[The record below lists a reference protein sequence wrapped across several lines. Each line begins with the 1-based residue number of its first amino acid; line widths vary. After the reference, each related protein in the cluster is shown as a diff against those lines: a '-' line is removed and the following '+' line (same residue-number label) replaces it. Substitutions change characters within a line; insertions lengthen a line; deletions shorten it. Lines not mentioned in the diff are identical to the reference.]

1 MPKIN
6 IFLLIFFTEQPN
18 ITYNN
23 GMNTNKPSF
32 GFTTL
37 AVHHGQEP
45 DTETGAVVP
54 MLSLA
59 TTYEQDGINQP
70 RAGFEYS
77 RAQNPTRA
85 QLEKVLAG
93 LENANYANAFA
104 SGLAALA
111 GLMSLFAPGDHII
124 AGDDL
129 YGGTVRYF
137 NQVLAKYGITF
148 SYIDTTN
155 LNEIE
160 QAITSQTK
168 LIYLESPTN
177 PMLRLSDIR
186 AIADVAK
193 RYGLLVAVD
202 NTFATPYL
210 QRPLDLGADVVLHSS
225 TKYLGG
231 HSDIL
236 GGALMTN
243 DVSLYEKF
251 AFNQKAVGA
260 VPSPF
265 DCWLL
270 MRSVKTLSLRMERHC
285 ENALALAE
293 FLHQHEA
300 VKKVYYPGLPTHPSH
315 DLAKRQM
322 PKGFGGIVS
331 VDLGGRAEVEAFIK
345 ALNVFT
351 FAESLGAVESLVCY
365 PWEMTHVAVPIER
378 RLQLGITEGLIRLSV
393 GIEDKADLIQEL
405 EHALSAVQTA
415 IAS

>member
-1 MPKIN
+1 MVSSD
-6 IFLLIFFTEQPN
+6 
-18 ITYNN
+18 
-23 GMNTNKPSF
+23 MNTDKPSSQTPF
-32 GFTTL
+32 GFTTN
-37 AVHHGQEP
+37 AVHHGQ
-45 DTETGAVVP
+45 DADAQTGAVVP
-54 MLSLA
+54 MISLA
-59 TTYEQDGINQP
+59 TTYKQDGINQT
-70 RAGFEYS
+70 RGGFEYS
-77 RAQNPTRA
+77 RAQNPTRQ

-93 LENANYANAFA
+93 LENARYANAFS

-111 GLMSLFAPGDHII
+111 GLMSLFEPGDHVI

-137 NQVLAKYGITF
+137 NQILAKYGITF
-148 SYIDTTN
+148 SYIDTAN
-155 LNEIE
+155 LNAIE
-160 QAITSQTK
+160 RAITPKTK

-186 AIADVAK
+186 AISELAK
-193 RYGLLVAVD
+193 TRRLLVAVD

-210 QRPLDLGADVVLHSS
+210 QRPLELGADVVLHST

-243 DVSLYEKF
+243 DSSLYERF
-251 AFNQKAVGA
+251 AFHQKAVGA

-270 MRSVKTLSLRMERHC
+270 MRSVKTLALRMERHC
-285 ENALALAE
+285 ENALAIAQ
-293 FLHQHEA
+293 FLHQHDA

-315 DLAKRQM
+315 ELAKRQM

-331 VDLGGRAEVEAFIK
+331 LDLGGRAEVEAFIK
-345 ALNVFT
+345 ALNIFT

-365 PWEMTHVAVPIER
+365 PWEMTHAAVPLEHR
-378 RLQLGITEGLIRLSV
+378 KQLGITEGLIRLSV
-393 GIEDKADLIQEL
+393 GIEDSPDLINDL

-415 IAS
+415 VTS

>member
-1 MPKIN
+1 MVSSDMN
-6 IFLLIFFTEQPN
+6 ID
-18 ITYNN
+18 
-23 GMNTNKPSF
+23 KPSFQTPF
-32 GFTTL
+32 GFTTN
-37 AVHHGQEP
+37 AVHHAQ
-45 DTETGAVVP
+45 DADAQTGAVVP

-59 TTYEQDGINQP
+59 TTYKQDGINQQ
-70 RAGFEYS
+70 RGGFEYA
-77 RAQNPTRA
+77 RAQNPTRQ
-85 QLEKVLAG
+85 QLEAVLAG
-93 LENANYANAFA
+93 LENAQYANAFS

-111 GLMSLFAPGDHII
+111 GLMSLFEPGDHII
-124 AGDDL
+124 ASDDL

-137 NQVLAKYGITF
+137 NQILAKYGITF
-148 SYIDTTN
+148 SYIDTAN
-155 LNEIE
+155 LNAIE
-160 QAITSQTK
+160 RAITPKTK

-186 AIADVAK
+186 AICEFAK
-193 RYGLLVAVD
+193 AHQLLVAVD

-210 QRPLDLGADVVLHSS
+210 QRPLELGADVVLHSS

-243 DVSLYEKF
+243 RSSLYEQF

-270 MRSVKTLSLRMERHC
+270 MRSVKTLALRMERHC
-285 ENALALAE
+285 ENALAIAQ
-293 FLHQHEA
+293 FLHQHDA

-331 VDLGGRAEVEAFIK
+331 LDLGGRAEVEAFIK
-345 ALNVFT
+345 ALNIFT

-393 GIEDKADLIQEL
+393 GIEDTPDLLNDL
-405 EHALSAVQTA
+405 EHALSIVQAAVV
-415 IAS
+415 S

>member
-1 MPKIN
+1 MN
-6 IFLLIFFTEQPN
+6 IDKSLLQS
-18 ITYNN
+18 
-23 GMNTNKPSF
+23 SF
-32 GFTTL
+32 GFTTNT
-37 AVHHGQEP
+37 VHHAQDADE
-45 DTETGAVVP
+45 ETGAVVP
-54 MLSLA
+54 MLSLS
-59 TTYEQDGINQP
+59 TTYKQDGVNQP
-70 RAGFEYS
+70 RGGFEYA

-93 LENANYANAFA
+93 LENARFANAFS

-111 GLMSLFAPGDHII
+111 GLMSFLEPGDHVI

-137 NQVLAKYGITF
+137 NQVLAKYGVTF
-148 SYIDTTN
+148 SYVDTAN
-155 LNEIE
+155 LSALER
-160 QAITSQTK
+160 ALTPKTK

-186 AIADVAK
+186 AVSDIAKAH
-193 RYGLLVAVD
+193 RLLVAVD

-243 DVSLYEKF
+243 DSSLYDKF
-251 AFNQKAVGA
+251 VFNQKAVGA

-270 MRSVKTLSLRMERHC
+270 MRSVKTLALRMERHC
-285 ENALALAE
+285 ENALAIAE
-293 FLHQHEA
+293 FLHQHDA
-300 VKKVYYPGLPTHPSH
+300 VKKVYYPGLPTHASH

-331 VDLGGRAEVEAFIK
+331 LDFGGRAEVEAFIK
-345 ALNVFT
+345 ALNLFT

-378 RLQLGITEGLIRLSV
+378 RLQLGLTEGLIRLSV
-393 GIEDKADLIQEL
+393 GIEDKDDLINEL
-405 EHALSAVQTA
+405 EQALSAVQTVV
-415 IAS
+415 AS

>member
-1 MPKIN
+1 
-6 IFLLIFFTEQPN
+6 
-18 ITYNN
+18 
-23 GMNTNKPSF
+23 MNADKLSF
-32 GFTTL
+32 GFTTR
-37 AVHHGQEP
+37 AVHYGQEP
-45 DTETGAVVP
+45 DTQTGAVVP
-54 MLSLA
+54 MMSLA
-59 TTYEQDGINQP
+59 TTYKQDGINQP

-93 LENANYANAFA
+93 LEKAHYANAFS

-111 GLMSLFAPGDHII
+111 GLMSLFEPGDHII

-137 NQVLAKYGITF
+137 NQVIAKYGITF
-148 SYIDTTN
+148 SYIDTAN
-155 LNEIE
+155 LNAIE
-160 QAITSQTK
+160 QAITPKTK

-186 AIADVAK
+186 AISDLAK
-193 RYGLLVAVD
+193 RYNLLVAVD

-210 QRPLDLGADVVLHSS
+210 QRPLELGADVVLHSS

-243 DVSLYEKF
+243 DSSLYEKF
-251 AFNQKAVGA
+251 VFNQKAVGA

-285 ENALALAE
+285 ENALAIAE
-293 FLHQHEA
+293 FLHQHNA
-300 VKKVYYPGLPTHPSH
+300 VKAVYYPGLPTHPSH
-315 DLAKRQM
+315 ELAKRQM

-331 VDLGGRAEVEAFIK
+331 LDLGGRAEVEAFIK
-345 ALNVFT
+345 TLHLFT

-365 PWEMTHVAVPIER
+365 PWEMTHAAVPVER
-378 RLQLGITEGLIRLSV
+378 RLALGITEGLIRLSV
-393 GIEDKADLIQEL
+393 GIEDKADLINEL
-405 EHALSAVQTA
+405 EHALSVVQTA
-415 IAS
+415 VAS

>member
-1 MPKIN
+1 
-6 IFLLIFFTEQPN
+6 
-18 ITYNN
+18 
-23 GMNTNKPSF
+23 MNTDKLPLQSSF
-32 GFTTL
+32 GFTTN
-37 AVHHGQEP
+37 AVHHAQDADEQ
-45 DTETGAVVP
+45 TGAVVP
-54 MLSLA
+54 LLSLA
-59 TTYEQDGINQP
+59 TTYKQDGINQQ
-70 RAGFEYS
+70 RGGFEYA
-77 RAQNPTRA
+77 RAQNPTRK
-85 QLEKVLAG
+85 QLEAVLAG
-93 LENANYANAFA
+93 LENAQYANAFS

-111 GLMSLFAPGDHII
+111 ALMSLFEPHDHII

-155 LNEIE
+155 LHAIE
-160 QAITSQTK
+160 HAITPKTK

-177 PMLRLSDIR
+177 PMLRLSNIR
-186 AIADVAK
+186 AISDLAK
-193 RYGLLVAVD
+193 AHQLLVAVD

-210 QRPLDLGADVVLHSS
+210 QRPLELGADVVLHST

-243 DVSLYEKF
+243 SSSLHEKF
-251 AFNQKAVGA
+251 AFYQKAVGA

-285 ENALALAE
+285 ENALAIAH
-293 FLHQHEA
+293 FLHQHDA
-300 VKKVYYPGLPTHPSH
+300 VKAVYYPGLPTHPSH
-315 DLAKRQM
+315 DLAKQQM

-331 VDLGGRAEVEAFIK
+331 LDLGGRAEVEAFIK
-345 ALNVFT
+345 ALNIFT

-365 PWEMTHVAVPIER
+365 PWEMTHVAVPLER
-378 RLQLGITEGLIRLSV
+378 RKQLGITEGLIRLSV
-393 GIEDKADLIQEL
+393 GIEDAPDLISEL

-415 IAS
+415 VTS

>member
-1 MPKIN
+1 
-6 IFLLIFFTEQPN
+6 
-18 ITYNN
+18 
-23 GMNTNKPSF
+23 MNLGKSPRQSSF
-32 GFTTL
+32 GFSTN
-37 AVHHGQEP
+37 AVHHAQDADEQ
-45 DTETGAVVP
+45 TGAVVP

-59 TTYEQDGINQP
+59 TTYKQDGINQA
-70 RAGFEYS
+70 RGGFEYA
-77 RAQNPTRA
+77 RAQNPTRK
-85 QLEKVLAG
+85 QLEAVLAG
-93 LENANYANAFA
+93 LENAQYANAFA

-111 GLMSLFAPGDHII
+111 GLMSLFEPGDHII

-137 NQVLAKYGITF
+137 NQVLAKYGLTF
-148 SYIDTTN
+148 SYIDTSN
-155 LNEIE
+155 LNAIE
-160 QAITSQTK
+160 RAISPKTK

-177 PMLRLSDIR
+177 PMLRLSDIH
-186 AIADVAK
+186 AISELAK
-193 RYGLLVAVD
+193 AHKLLIAVD

-210 QRPLDLGADVVLHSS
+210 QRPLELGANVVLHSS

-243 DVSLYEKF
+243 DSSLYEKF

-265 DCWLL
+265 DGWLL
-270 MRSVKTLSLRMERHC
+270 MRSVKTLALRMERHC
-285 ENALALAE
+285 ENALAIAQ
-293 FLHQHEA
+293 FLHQHDA

-345 ALNVFT
+345 GLKIFT

-365 PWEMTHVAVPIER
+365 PWEMTHSAVPVER
-378 RLQLGITEGLIRLSV
+378 RLQLGITEGLIRLSI
-393 GIEDKADLIQEL
+393 GIEDKADLINEL
-405 EHALSAVQTA
+405 EHALSVVHNAV
-415 IAS
+415 AS

>member
-1 MPKIN
+1 MHTDN
-6 IFLLIFFTEQPN
+6 ALL
-18 ITYNN
+18 
-23 GMNTNKPSF
+23 
-32 GFTTL
+32 GFTTR
-37 AVHHGQEP
+37 AVHYGQEA
-45 DTETGAVVP
+45 DAETGAVVP
-54 MLSLA
+54 MISLA
-59 TTYEQDGINQP
+59 TTYKQDGINQP

-93 LENANYANAFA
+93 LENARYANAFS

-148 SYIDTTN
+148 SYVDTTH
-155 LNEIE
+155 LDAIE
-160 QAITSQTK
+160 RAIQPNTK

-186 AIADVAK
+186 AISNLAK
-193 RYGLLVAVD
+193 SYQLLVAVD

-210 QRPLDLGADVVLHSS
+210 QRPLELGADVVLHSS

-236 GGALMTN
+236 GGVLMTN
-243 DVSLYEKF
+243 DPSLYDMF
-251 AFNQKAVGA
+251 LFHQKAVGA

-270 MRSVKTLSLRMERHC
+270 MRSVKTLSLRMARHC
-285 ENALALAE
+285 ENALAIAE
-293 FLHQHEA
+293 FLQQHDA
-300 VKKVYYPGLPTHPSH
+300 VKKVYYPGLPTHPSY

-322 PKGFGGIVS
+322 PEGFGGIVS

-345 ALNVFT
+345 ALHIFT

-365 PWEMTHVAVPIER
+365 PWTMTHAAVPVER
-378 RLQLGITEGLIRLSV
+378 RLQLGITEGLVRLSV
-393 GIEDKADLIQEL
+393 GIEDKADLINEL
-405 EHALSAVQTA
+405 EQALSAVQTA
-415 IAS
+415 MNS

>member
-1 MPKIN
+1 MTRQTKHAD
-6 IFLLIFFTEQPN
+6 
-18 ITYNN
+18 
-23 GMNTNKPSF
+23 KPVNQSCF
-32 GFTTL
+32 GFTTR
-37 AVHHGQEP
+37 AVHYGQDADEQ
-45 DTETGAVVP
+45 TGAVVP
-54 MLSLA
+54 LLSLA
-59 TTYEQDGINQP
+59 TTYKQDGINQP
-70 RAGFEYS
+70 RSGFEYA

-93 LENANYANAFA
+93 LENAQYANAFA

-111 GLMSLFAPGDHII
+111 GLMSLFVPGDHII

-137 NQVLAKYGITF
+137 NQVLTTYGITF
-148 SYIDTTN
+148 SYVDTTN

-160 QAITSQTK
+160 RAITPKTK

-186 AIADVAK
+186 AISELAK
-193 RYGLLVAVD
+193 AHQLLVAVD

-210 QRPLDLGADVVLHSS
+210 QQPLELGADVVLHSS

-243 DVSLYEKF
+243 NSLLYEKF
-251 AFNQKAVGA
+251 LFHQKAVGA

-270 MRSVKTLSLRMERHC
+270 MRSVKTLSLRVERQC
-285 ENALALAE
+285 DNALAIAQ
-293 FLHQHEA
+293 FLNQHEC
-300 VKKVYYPGLPTHPSH
+300 VKKVYYPGLPTHPSY
-315 DLAKRQM
+315 DLARRQM

-331 VDLGGRAEVEAFIK
+331 VDLGGRTEVETFIK
-345 ALNVFT
+345 ALNIFT

-365 PWEMTHVAVPIER
+365 PWEMTHAAVPVEH
-378 RLQLGITEGLIRLSV
+378 RLKLGLTEGLIRLSI
-393 GIEDKADLIQEL
+393 GIEDKADLINEL
-405 EHALSAVQTA
+405 EQALSTLQPAVHL
-415 IAS
+415 

>member
-1 MPKIN
+1 MSID
-6 IFLLIFFTEQPN
+6 
-18 ITYNN
+18 
-23 GMNTNKPSF
+23 KPLRQSSF
-32 GFTTL
+32 GFTTN
-37 AVHHGQEP
+37 AVHYGQPADEH
-45 DTETGAVVP
+45 TGAVVP
-54 MLSLA
+54 TISLA
-59 TTYEQDGINQP
+59 TTYKQDGINQP
-70 RAGFEYS
+70 RGGFEYA
-77 RAQNPTRA
+77 RAQNPTRQ
-85 QLEKVLAG
+85 QLETVLAG
-93 LENANYANAFA
+93 LENAQYANAFS

-111 GLMSLFAPGDHII
+111 GLMSLFEPGEHII

-137 NQVLAKYGITF
+137 NQILAKYGITF
-148 SYIDTTN
+148 SYIDTSN
-155 LNEIE
+155 LNAIE
-160 QAITSQTK
+160 RALTPKTK

-186 AIADVAK
+186 AISELAHAHQI
-193 RYGLLVAVD
+193 LVAVD

-210 QRPLDLGADVVLHSS
+210 QRPLELGADVVLHSS

-243 DVSLYEKF
+243 LDSLYEKF

-270 MRSVKTLSLRMERHC
+270 MRSVKTLALRMERHC
-285 ENALALAE
+285 QNALAIAQ
-293 FLHQHEA
+293 FLHQHDA

-315 DLAKRQM
+315 ALAKQQM

-345 ALNVFT
+345 ALNIFT

-365 PWEMTHVAVPIER
+365 PWEMTHAAVPLER
-378 RLQLGITEGLIRLSV
+378 RKQLGMTEGLIRLSV
-393 GIEDKADLIQEL
+393 GIEDTSDLITDL
-405 EHALSAVQTA
+405 EHALSAVQTT

>member
-1 MPKIN
+1 
-6 IFLLIFFTEQPN
+6 
-18 ITYNN
+18 
-23 GMNTNKPSF
+23 MNTDKSRLQSSF
-32 GFTTL
+32 GFTTN
-37 AVHHGQEP
+37 AVHHAQDADER
-45 DTETGAVVP
+45 TGAVVP

-59 TTYEQDGINQP
+59 TTYKQDGINQA
-70 RAGFEYS
+70 RSGFEYA
-77 RAQNPTRA
+77 RAQNPTRE

-93 LENANYANAFA
+93 LENAQYANAFS

-111 GLMSLFAPGDHII
+111 GLMSLFEPGDHII

-137 NQVLAKYGITF
+137 NQVLAKYGVTF
-148 SYIDTTN
+148 SYVDTAN
-155 LNEIE
+155 LSALEC
-160 QAITSQTK
+160 ALTPKTK

-186 AIADVAK
+186 AISKLAK
-193 RYGLLVAVD
+193 AHHLLVAVD

-210 QRPLDLGADVVLHSS
+210 QRPLELGADVVLHSS

-243 DVSLYEKF
+243 DSSLYDKF
-251 AFNQKAVGA
+251 VFNQKAVGA

-285 ENALALAE
+285 ENALAIAE
-293 FLHQHEA
+293 FLHQHDA
-300 VKKVYYPGLPTHPSH
+300 VKKVYYPGLPTHASH

-345 ALNVFT
+345 ALNIFT

-365 PWEMTHVAVPIER
+365 PWEMTHAAVPIER
-378 RLQLGITEGLIRLSV
+378 RLQLGLTEGLIRLSV
-393 GIEDKADLIQEL
+393 GIEDKVDLISEL
-405 EHALSAVQTA
+405 ERAILAVQTA
-415 IAS
+415 VES

>member
-1 MPKIN
+1 MTAGKPSPKS
-6 IFLLIFFTEQPN
+6 
-18 ITYNN
+18 
-23 GMNTNKPSF
+23 SF
-32 GFTTL
+32 GFTTKV
-37 AVHHGQEP
+37 VHHAQ
-45 DTETGAVVP
+45 DADAQMGAVVP

-59 TTYEQDGINQP
+59 TTYKQDGINQP
-70 RAGFEYS
+70 RGGFEYA

-85 QLEKVLAG
+85 QLEQVLAG
-93 LENANYANAFA
+93 LENAQFANAFA

-111 GLMSLFAPGDHII
+111 GLMSLFEPGDHII

-137 NQVLAKYGITF
+137 NQVLAKYGVMF
-148 SYIDTTN
+148 SYIDTAN
-155 LNEIE
+155 LNAVER
-160 QAITSQTK
+160 AITPKTK

-186 AIADVAK
+186 DISRLAK
-193 RYGLLVAVD
+193 AHNLLVAVD

-210 QRPLDLGADVVLHSS
+210 QRPLELGADVVLHSS

-236 GGALMTN
+236 GGALMTSN
-243 DVSLYEKF
+243 ALLYEKF

-285 ENALALAE
+285 ENALAVAQ
-293 FLHQHEA
+293 FLEQHEA

-315 DLAKRQM
+315 ELAKRQM
-322 PKGFGGIVS
+322 PNGFGGIVS
-331 VDLGGRAEVEAFIK
+331 LDLGGRAEVEAFIK
-345 ALNVFT
+345 ELNIFT

-378 RLQLGITEGLIRLSV
+378 RLQLGLTEGLVRLSV
-393 GIEDKADLIQEL
+393 GIEDKSDLINEL
-405 EHALSAVQTA
+405 EQALSAVQTA
-415 IAS
+415 VAS